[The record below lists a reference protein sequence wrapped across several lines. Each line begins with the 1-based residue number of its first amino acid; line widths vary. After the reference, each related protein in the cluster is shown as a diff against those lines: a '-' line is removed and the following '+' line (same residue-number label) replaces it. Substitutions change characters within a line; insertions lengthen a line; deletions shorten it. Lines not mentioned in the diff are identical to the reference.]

1 MIKARF
7 LRTYRYKGE
16 TYERLK
22 VYDLSDDVFTS
33 LAILGRSSRR
43 TAICVPVEAAVVEAR
58 ENASKKVKHVKRTRS
73 RNRANS

>member
-22 VYDLSDDVFTS
+22 VYDPDDVFTS